1 MNKPRAPKISP
12 FRVNNMF
19 ILNCSEK
26 ARYFNKFF
34 SQQCKPIINTSVLP
48 SLRFLANE
56 RINQISLIRN
66 LSPNKATGSDG
77 ISGQMLFLC
86 DNTVAL
92 PILLTSTYPDMWKL
106 ANVTP
111 IFKKR

>member
-1 MNKPRAPKISP
+1 
-12 FRVNNMF
+12 MF

-26 ARYFNKFF
+26 ARYFNEFF

-48 SLRFLANE
+48 SLRFLANK

-77 ISGQMLFLC
+77 IPFQMLLLC

-92 PILLTSTYPDMWKL
+92 PILLTSTYPDMWKF

-111 IFKKR
+111 IFKKKVTNN